1 MALATFATITANGGM
16 TSATAETMTAA
27 SVENRSI
34 TAQDKT
40 NMPMQRVMSAKYQ
53 RLSAREGCG
62 PAGPFGSMSLPA
74 MSVAVPARQM
84 PQTRPTGW
92 VWAGAAY
99 GFAGLV
105 LVMFIC
111 MFDENDVLDG
121 LNTEQRQAVTHQGGP
136 LLVLAGAGT
145 GKTRTL
151 VARAAWLRGAQ
162 GVPASRILLL
172 TFTRR
177 AASDMLARAAAG
189 SAERICGGTF
199 HAIAHKIIRQHAESF
214 SLPPQ
219 FTILDPGD
227 VVDIL
232 DVLRPDHG
240 LADAGLAGTG
250 LAGTGLAGTGLAG
263 TGLAGTAQRAPRAAA
278 CADIYTRC
286 VNTGRPVSEVVTA
299 SFPWCAPFTGQL
311 AGLFRAYTARKRARH
326 LLDFD
331 DLLLLW
337 QAALADP
344 VAGPVLRGMFD
355 AVLVDEY
362 QDVNAVQASIVRLLQ
377 PDGKQ
382 LTCVGD
388 DAQAIYGFRGA
399 DPAHLRQL
407 VADYPGLEIVR
418 LDRNYRS
425 RQGILN
431 LANLIRP
438 SAPGLDLTLTGDR
451 GPGMA
456 PLLVR
461 CHDEATQAREICARV
476 LAAHEDGAA
485 LRDQAVLV
493 RAAHHSDILEIE
505 LSARKIPYVKFGG
518 LRFTDTAHVKDF
530 LAAARVLANPAD
542 DLAWFRLLRLHEGIG
557 PAHARRVLVALTAG
571 PDGPASGWQQ
581 SGWQQAIDA
590 APARSRPALAATL
603 GRLADAAGDPVE
615 ALLAIL
621 DPLIRARYPD
631 ATVRITDLERLADA
645 AAAQSSLHDALA
657 ELTLDPPVSAS
668 DLAGPPRLDE
678 DYLTISTIHAAKG
691 LEWPIVHLSHLV
703 DGALPSDM
711 ALGDPGGLAEEH
723 RLFYVAITRARDHLY
738 LYAPQRLH
746 YRRRGRDDRHGF
758 GQLTR
763 FLHPE
768 ALAACESTTAAPPA
782 LVLPAVGPLTVTVDA
797 ALGSL
802 WDG

>member
-1 MALATFATITANGGM
+1 
-16 TSATAETMTAA
+16 
-27 SVENRSI
+27 
-34 TAQDKT
+34 
-40 NMPMQRVMSAKYQ
+40 
-53 RLSAREGCG
+53 
-62 PAGPFGSMSLPA
+62 
-74 MSVAVPARQM
+74 
-84 PQTRPTGW
+84 
-92 VWAGAAY
+92 
-99 GFAGLV
+99 
-105 LVMFIC
+105 
-111 MFDENDVLDG
+111 MFDESAVLDG
-121 LNTEQRQAVTHQGGP
+121 LNEQQRRAATHQDGP

-151 VARAAWLRGAQ
+151 VARAAWLRGSQ
-162 GVPASRILLL
+162 DVPASRILLL

-177 AASDMLARAAAG
+177 AASDMLARAAAWFGG
-189 SAERICGGTF
+189 SLSGAERICGGTF

-219 FTILDPGD
+219 FTILDQGD
-227 VVDIL
+227 ATDLL

-240 LADAGLAGTG
+240 LDHTG
-250 LAGTGLAGTGLAG
+250 
-263 TGLAGTAQRAPRAAA
+263 QRAPRAAV

-286 VNTGRPVSEVVTA
+286 VNTARPVSEVVTA

-311 AGLFRAYTARKRARH
+311 AGLFRAYTARKRAGN

-362 QDVNAVQASIVRLLQ
+362 QDVNAVQAGIVRLLQ

-407 VADYPGLEIVR
+407 TADYPGLDVVR

-425 RQGILN
+425 RQGVLD

-438 SAPGLDLTLTGDR
+438 SSPGLGLTLTGDR
-451 GPGMA
+451 GTGTA

-476 LAAHEDGAA
+476 LEAHEEGAA

-493 RAAHHSDILEIE
+493 RAAHHGDILEIE

-518 LRFTDTAHVKDF
+518 LRFTDTAHVMDF
-530 LAAARVLANPAD
+530 LAAARILANPAD
-542 DLAWFRLLRLHEGIG
+542 ELAWFRLLRLHDGIG
-557 PAHARRVLVALTAG
+557 PTHARRVLDVLG
-571 PDGPASGWQQ
+571 PDPDHWE
-581 SGWQQAIDA
+581 QAVQA
-590 APARSRPALAATL
+590 APARSRRALAATL
-603 GRLADAAGDPVE
+603 GRLAGAAREQTAAPQAAPQAAGQAVPE
-615 ALLAIL
+615 AAGQAAAVLALL
-621 DPLIRARYPD
+621 DPLIRSRYPD
-631 ATVRITDLERLADA
+631 AAVRLTDLQRLADA
-645 AAAQSSLHDALA
+645 AAAQPSLHDVLA

-691 LEWPIVHLSHLV
+691 LEWPIVHLPHLV

-723 RLFYVAITRARDHLY
+723 RLFYVAVTRARDHLY

-746 YRRRGRDDRHGF
+746 YHRRGRDDRHGF

-763 FLHPE
+763 FLDAG
-768 ALAACESTTAAPPA
+768 ALAACDSVTAAPLAP
-782 LVLPAVGPLTVTVDA
+782 LLPAVGSLATKVDT
-797 ALGSL
+797 ALGAL

>member
-1 MALATFATITANGGM
+1 
-16 TSATAETMTAA
+16 
-27 SVENRSI
+27 
-34 TAQDKT
+34 
-40 NMPMQRVMSAKYQ
+40 
-53 RLSAREGCG
+53 
-62 PAGPFGSMSLPA
+62 
-74 MSVAVPARQM
+74 
-84 PQTRPTGW
+84 
-92 VWAGAAY
+92 
-99 GFAGLV
+99 
-105 LVMFIC
+105 MFIC
-111 MFDENDVLDG
+111 MFDENDVLAG
-121 LNTEQRQAVTHQGGP
+121 LNEQQQRAVTHQGGP

-189 SAERICGGTF
+189 SDNPADRICGGTF

-227 VVDIL
+227 AADIL

-240 LADAGLAGTG
+240 LAEAG
-250 LAGTGLAGTGLAG
+250 
-263 TGLAGTAQRAPRAAA
+263 QRAPRAAA

-286 VNTGRPVSEVVTA
+286 VNTGRPVSQVVTA

-407 VADYPGLEIVR
+407 VADYPGLDIVR

-425 RQGILN
+425 RQPILD
-431 LANLIRP
+431 LANLVRP

-451 GPGMA
+451 GPGRFGTA

-505 LSARKIPYVKFGG
+505 LGVRKIPFVKFGG

-530 LAAARVLANPAD
+530 LATARILANPAD

-557 PAHARRVLVALTAG
+557 PVHARRVLAALTAG
-571 PDGPASGWQQ
+571 PDGPAAGWP
-581 SGWQQAIDA
+581 QAINA
-590 APARSRPALAATL
+590 APARSRRALATTL
-603 GRLADAAGDPVE
+603 GHLADAAAGPREPATTASPGAASAGPVSRAVAPQAVAVLE
-615 ALLAIL
+615 IL
-621 DPLIRARYPD
+621 EPLIRARYPD
-631 ATVRITDLERLADA
+631 AAVRMTDLQRLADA
-645 AAAQSSLHDALA
+645 AAAQPSLHDALA
-657 ELTLDPPVSAS
+657 ELTLDPPVSAA

-691 LEWPIVHLSHLV
+691 LEWPVVHLSHLV

-746 YRRRGRDDRHGF
+746 YHRRGRDDRHGF

-763 FLHPE
+763 FLGAE
-768 ALAACESTTAAPPA
+768 ALAACDRATAAPLAPG
-782 LVLPAVGPLTVTVDA
+782 LPAIGPLATRVDA

>member
-1 MALATFATITANGGM
+1 M
-16 TSATAETMTAA
+16 
-27 SVENRSI
+27 
-34 TAQDKT
+34 
-40 NMPMQRVMSAKYQ
+40 
-53 RLSAREGCG
+53 
-62 PAGPFGSMSLPA
+62 
-74 MSVAVPARQM
+74 
-84 PQTRPTGW
+84 
-92 VWAGAAY
+92 AGAAY
-99 GFAGLV
+99 GSVAV
-105 LVMFIC
+105 RLVMFRC
-111 MFDENDVLDG
+111 MFDESTVLDG
-121 LNTEQRQAVTHQGGP
+121 LNEQQRRAATQHGGP

-151 VARAAWLRGAQ
+151 VARAAWLHGSQ

-177 AASDMLARAAAG
+177 AASDMLARAAAWFDG
-189 SAERICGGTF
+189 SSGRICGGTF

-219 FTILDPGD
+219 FTILDQGD
-227 VVDIL
+227 ATDLL

-240 LADAGLAGTG
+240 LDGTG
-250 LAGTGLAGTGLAG
+250 L
-263 TGLAGTAQRAPRAAA
+263 RAPRAAA

-299 SFPWCAPFTGQL
+299 GFPWCKPFTAQL
-311 AGLFRAYTARKRARH
+311 AALFRAYTARKRARN

-344 VAGPVLRGMFD
+344 AAGPVLRGMFD

-407 VADYPGLEIVR
+407 TADYPGLDIVR

-425 RQGILN
+425 RQGVVG
-431 LANLIRP
+431 LANVIRP
-438 SAPGLDLTLTGDR
+438 SSPGLDLRLTGDR

-461 CHDEATQAREICARV
+461 CHDEATQAREICTRV
-476 LAAHEDGAA
+476 LEAHEDGSA

-493 RAAHHSDILEIE
+493 RAAHHSDMLEIE

-530 LAAARVLANPAD
+530 VAAARIIVNPAD
-542 DLAWFRLLRLHEGIG
+542 ELAWFRLLRLHEGIG
-557 PAHARRVLVALTAG
+557 PAHARRILDALD
-571 PDGPASGWQQ
+571 PDGDAAPPDAWAPA
-581 SGWQQAIDA
+581 AEAVEA
-590 APARSRPALAATL
+590 APARSRRALAATF
-603 GRLADAAGDPVE
+603 GRLADAAQQIGDGQNTGGQTAGEQATAVL
-615 ALLAIL
+615 ALL

-631 ATVRITDLERLADA
+631 ATARISDLQRLADA
-645 AAAQSSLHDALA
+645 AAAQPSLHDVLA
-657 ELTLDPPVSAS
+657 ELTLDPPVSSS

-691 LEWPIVHLSHLV
+691 LEWPIVHLPHLV

-723 RLFYVAITRARDHLY
+723 RLFYVAVTRARDHLY

-746 YRRRGRDDRHGF
+746 LHRRGRDDRHGF

-763 FLHPE
+763 FLDDE
-768 ALAACESTTAAPPA
+768 ALAACESVTAAPLAP
-782 LVLPAVGPLTVTVDA
+782 VLPAVGSLATKVDA
-797 ALGSL
+797 ALGAL